1 MIHEQSARVRP
12 VLSDRSDPATPSTN
26 GRYRSALSQ
35 LRSAFTEPRPLVILA
50 NRWASDASKII
61 QHFLEEIEDD
71 VAFVRIDKTCT
82 DSLEGMRN
90 VIRATGFEPKGMS
103 LDELDSM
110 FTQFLTFQRARH
122 RRTIFVIEG
131 SQENG
136 GWVRDKVRHLVTLES
151 DRKFGLMVVLF
162 RQNDAVVK
170 TNGHSRKED
179 VPPVTKDKKSDAPK
193 PPKALQLTPIVQ
205 ESGDVVGSMFVEQ
218 DLKHAHNGSTRIR
231 MILAHNGQKLREMTM
246 DRPRLMIGSAEDND
260 LCIKDESI
268 SRYHALLVRFGDTAF
283 VKDLNSRSGTYVNMS
298 RIRDQMVIHHDIL
311 SIGSHSIKF
320 IAPSAK

>member
-1 MIHEQSARVRP
+1 MIHEQPARVRP
-12 VLSDRSDPATPSTN
+12 VLSGSNDPAKPSTN
-26 GRYRSALSQ
+26 DRYRSALSQ
-35 LRSAFTEPRPLVILA
+35 LHSAYTEPRPLVILA
-50 NRWASDASKII
+50 DRWASDSSKII
-61 QHFLEEIEDD
+61 QHFLEEIDDD

-82 DSLEGMRN
+82 DSLEGMRA
-90 VIRATGFEPKGMS
+90 VIRATGFEPNGMS
-103 LDELDSM
+103 LDEMDAM

-162 RQNDAVVK
+162 RQNDPTAK
-170 TNGHSRKED
+170 TNGHARKGD
-179 VPPVTKDKKSDAPK
+179 LTPVTNGKKSNAPK
-193 PPKALQLTPIVQ
+193 PLELTPIVQ

-218 DLKHAHNGSTRIR
+218 DLKHPHNGSTRIR
-231 MILAHNGQKLREMTM
+231 MILAHNGTKLREMTM
-246 DRPRLMIGSAEDND
+246 DQPRLMIGSAEDND
-260 LCIKDESI
+260 LCIKDKSI

-298 RIRDQMVIHHDIL
+298 RIRDQMVIHQDIL